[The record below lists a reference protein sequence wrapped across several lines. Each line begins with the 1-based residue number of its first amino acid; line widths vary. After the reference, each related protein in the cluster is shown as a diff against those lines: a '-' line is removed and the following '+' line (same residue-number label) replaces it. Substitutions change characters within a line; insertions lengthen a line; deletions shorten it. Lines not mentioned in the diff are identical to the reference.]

1 MKIKKTFVIAEA
13 GVNHN
18 GSLKNALK
26 MIDVAKKSGADA
38 IKFQAFNTSEITS
51 KFTPLANYQKKQ
63 KTTNQYNLLN
73 KLELSEQSLNKIKK
87 YCDRKNI
94 TFMASAFDI
103 ASLRFLKKINL
114 KIFKIPSG
122 EINNLPY
129 LNELGKYN
137 KKILLSTG
145 ASEIKD
151 IKFAIDTLVKS
162 GTKKK
167 NICIM
172 HCNSE
177 YPTPMTDANLN
188 AIKYLKTKFN
198 NEIGYSD
205 HTLGIEASIA
215 SVVLGAKVIEK
226 HFTLDKKKIGPD
238 HKASISGEELSNLVE
253 CVRNIEIALGKQK
266 KFITKSEKKNQR
278 FIRKSIVAKRDIN
291 KDETFSEKNITCK
304 RPGNGISPTLWKN
317 IIGKKAKKSFR
328 KDQLIRI

>member
-38 IKFQAFNTSEITS
+38 IKFQAFNSSEIAS

-63 KTTNQYNLLN
+63 KTTTQYSLLN
-73 KLELSEQSLNKIKK
+73 KLELSEQSLTKIKK
-87 YCDRKNI
+87 YCDKKGI

-103 ASLRFLKKINL
+103 ASLRFLKKLNL

-177 YPTPMTDANLN
+177 YPTPMRDANLN

-205 HTLGIEASIA
+205 HTLGIEASIV

-238 HKASISGEELSNLVE
+238 HKASISGKELSKLVE
-253 CVRNIEIALGKQK
+253 CVRNIEIAVGIQK
-266 KFITKSEKKNQR
+266 KFITKSEKKNQKL
-278 FIRKSIVAKRDIN
+278 IRKSIVAKININ
-291 KDETFSEKNITCK
+291 KDDIFSEKNITCK
-304 RPGNGISPTLWKN
+304 RPGYGIPPTLWKN
-317 IIGKKAKKSFR
+317 IIGKKAKKIFK
-328 KDQLIRI
+328 KDQLIKI

>member
-38 IKFQAFNTSEITS
+38 IKFQAFNSSEIAS

-63 KTTNQYNLLN
+63 KTTNQYSLLN
-73 KLELSEQSLNKIKK
+73 KLELSEQSLTKIKK
-87 YCDRKNI
+87 YCDKKGI

-103 ASLRFLKKINL
+103 ASLRFLKKLKL

-167 NICIM
+167 
-172 HCNSE
+172 
-177 YPTPMTDANLN
+177 
-188 AIKYLKTKFN
+188 KYLYN
-198 NEIGYSD
+198 
-205 HTLGIEASIA
+205 
-215 SVVLGAKVIEK
+215 
-226 HFTLDKKKIGPD
+226 
-238 HKASISGEELSNLVE
+238 
-253 CVRNIEIALGKQK
+253 AL
-266 KFITKSEKKNQR
+266 
-278 FIRKSIVAKRDIN
+278 
-291 KDETFSEKNITCK
+291 
-304 RPGNGISPTLWKN
+304 
-317 IIGKKAKKSFR
+317 
-328 KDQLIRI
+328 